1 MSEYNIVN
9 ISTIF
14 NKNIKQLL
22 VSIDNSINN
31 NVVFDTIK
39 RQVRISI
46 DANPL
51 LLLQEGGP
59 YIFDFR
65 DYIKDDKFDE
75 LFLDTE
81 NILQDKYKNDIAN
94 YANDIGNEKSDN
106 ILQLLLILR
115 DVWENYSITEKKNI
129 KKNIK
134 VLLSEYCKFL
144 SISKH

>member
-1 MSEYNIVN
+1 MSEYNIVD

-22 VSIDNSINN
+22 VSIDNSIHN
-31 NVVFDTIK
+31 NVVFNTIK

-81 NILQDKYKNDIAN
+81 NILQDKYKNDITQ
-94 YANDIGNEKSDN
+94 YANEIGNEKSDN

-115 DVWENYSITEKKNI
+115 DVWKNYSNIEKKNI

>member
-1 MSEYNIVN
+1 MSEYNIVD

-22 VSIDNSINN
+22 VSIDNSIHN
-31 NVVFDTIK
+31 NVIFDTIK

-81 NILQDKYKNDIAN
+81 NVLQDKYKNGITQ
-94 YANDIGNEKSDN
+94 YANEIGNEKSNN

-115 DVWENYSITEKKNI
+115 DVWKNYSNIEKKNI